1 MNERGP
7 DTSVDPEEL
16 SVRIAYFV
24 RRVWGE
30 PRSGLTPSTRLV
42 ADLGLAGDDGSEF
55 MAAYAKEFGVD
66 LSGFPAPAVF
76 GREGMWPWE
85 PPLAVVAAPV
95 RGAGWMLRRIL
106 GRMSQAPTRPQP
118 DVTLRELVEWAARGS
133 WVAPDPDSSQVR

>member
-1 MNERGP
+1 MTRT
-7 DTSVDPEEL
+7 DAADLDEL
-16 SVRIAYFV
+16 FVRIAYFI

-42 ADLGLAGDDGSEF
+42 ADLRMAGDDGVEF
-55 MAAYAKEFGVD
+55 MAAYADEFGVD

-106 GRMSQAPTRPQP
+106 SRMPAASPRQKP
-118 DVTLRELVEWAARGS
+118 DVTVRELVEWAARGR
-133 WVAPDPDSSQVR
+133 WAGGDPDSDSVP